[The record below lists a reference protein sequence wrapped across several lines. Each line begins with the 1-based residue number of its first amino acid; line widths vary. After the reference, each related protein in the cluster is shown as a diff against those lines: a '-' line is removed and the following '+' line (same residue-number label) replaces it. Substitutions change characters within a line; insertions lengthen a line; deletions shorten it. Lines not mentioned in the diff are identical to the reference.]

1 MNEKEKERKEKR
13 NKQTKQNR
21 EIEVS
26 ESSVL
31 NKREKWDIA
40 MPTVFLLTL
49 AGTGS

>member
-1 MNEKEKERKEKR
+1 MKERK
-13 NKQTKQNR
+13 NKTTT

-31 NKREKWDIA
+31 SKCEKWDIA

-49 AGTGS
+49 AGMGS